1 MPVLQELDAEG
12 TNAQEADDITSQG
25 GDLASG
31 SDLETDS
38 DASHTES
45 SHAGP
50 APSESRSFASTYW
63 RPERT
68 DRNANLS
75 VIDERSGT
83 CPILDLDTLGRT
95 SYISKGMYWTLNLD
109 KPDRPP
115 KVTLVK
121 TKASDTGPRL
131 WHCVWS
137 LAFE

>member
-1 MPVLQELDAEG
+1 MRALQELDAEG
-12 TNAQEADDITSQG
+12 SDAQEADNITSQE

-38 DASHTES
+38 NASDTES

-83 CPILDLDTLGRT
+83 CSILDLDTLGRT
-95 SYISKGMYWTLNLD
+95 RYLSNAMYWTLMSD
-109 KPDRPP
+109 KLTYRR
-115 KVTLVK
+115 
-121 TKASDTGPRL
+121 RL
-131 WHCVWS
+131 
-137 LAFE
+137 LF